1 MGTIIKLLTSIGNLV
16 ISLVSFLIST
26 IRSLLYLVQEI
37 PNFINFLSSSFTV
50 LPTVFIPFCLASVS
64 IFVIYFILGRQVG

>member
-1 MGTIIKLLTSIGNLV
+1 MGTIIKLFTSLGNL
-16 ISLVSFLIST
+16 LVSFASFFIST
-26 IRSLLYLVQEI
+26 IRSLLYLIQEI
-37 PNFINFLSSSFTV
+37 PNFINFLSSSFMV